1 MPPPPDTTRG
11 QRLAMAGLFINLA
24 LAIIKLIAGLVGRSY
39 ALVADAIESLTDLV
53 GSAVIW
59 SGLRI
64 AARPAD
70 REHPY
75 GHGRAEALAAFIVA
89 MIVLAAGVGIA
100 VKAISELLTP
110 HHAPAPFTLWV
121 LIGVIVIKT
130 GLFIV
135 VRRAARAEGGS
146 AIATDAW
153 HHAGDAITSLAAL
166 IGISVSLVWGY
177 PRADDIAALVASG
190 VIIINAFLLF
200 RAPVRDLMD
209 TQPGDVVDRARTV
222 AERVPGVRGTEK
234 MAARTSAGR
243 SWIDLH
249 LTVDPDLTVREG
261 HAIAHRVKDA
271 IMAADERVADVLIHI
286 EPDPVI
292 ADASAPPPRP

>member
-24 LAIIKLIAGLVGRSY
+24 LAMVKLIAGLLGRSY
-39 ALVADAIESLTDLV
+39 ALVADAIESMTDLV

-59 SGLRI
+59 GGLRI

-100 VKAISELLTP
+100 VKAIGELLTP

-121 LIGVIVIKT
+121 LIGVIIVKT

-135 VRRAARAEGGS
+135 VRRAGRAEGGS
-146 AIATDAW
+146 AVITDAW

-166 IGISVSLVWGY
+166 VGISVSLIWGY
-177 PRADDIAALVASG
+177 ARADDIAALVASA
-190 VIIINAFLLF
+190 VIIVNAFLLF
-200 RAPVRDLMD
+200 RAPIRDLMD
-209 TQPGDVVDRARTV
+209 TQPRDAVDLARRT
-222 AERVPGVRGTEK
+222 AEQVPGVRGTEK

-243 SWIDLH
+243 MWIDLH
-249 LTVDPDLTVREG
+249 LTVDPDLSVREG

-271 IMAADERVADVLIHI
+271 IMAADDRVADVLIHV

-292 ADASAPPPRP
+292 PDAGALPPRP

>member
-24 LAIIKLIAGLVGRSY
+24 LAMIKLIAGLLGHSY
-39 ALVADAIESLTDLV
+39 ALVADAIESMTDLV

-59 SGLRI
+59 GGLRI

-100 VKAISELLTP
+100 VKAIGELFTP

-121 LIGVIVIKT
+121 LIGVIAIKT
-130 GLFIV
+130 ALFVV
-135 VRRAARAEGGS
+135 VRRAGRAEGGS
-146 AIATDAW
+146 AIITDAW
-153 HHAGDAITSLAAL
+153 HHASDAITSFAAL
-166 IGISVSLVWGY
+166 IGISVSLIWGY
-177 PRADDIAALVASG
+177 GRADDIAALVASA
-190 VIIINAFLLF
+190 VIIVNAFLLF
-200 RAPVRDLMD
+200 RAPIHELMD
-209 TQPGDVVDRARTV
+209 TQPSDVVDRARRI
-222 AERVPGVRGTEK
+222 AEQVPGVRGTEK
-234 MAARTSAGR
+234 MAARASAGR
-243 SWIDLH
+243 TWIDLH
-249 LTVDPDLTVREG
+249 LTVDPEATVREG
-261 HAIAHRVKDA
+261 HDVAHRVKDA
-271 IMAADERVADVLIHI
+271 IMAADARVADVLIHV

-292 ADASAPPPRP
+292 PDFGATHPRS